1 LKTYATDAFKHSIL
15 TNPDILNVVTEYE
28 GPNIAEFILTTE
40 NALNCNGGFKPLHRI
55 IFNDRNTQ
63 WVYCNIEFLDKY
75 LLKFPAQKLDVCFDS
90 DGYNLLHRA
99 IMGGNILAT
108 RYLVNKGMNTSKT
121 SLSGLS
127 PLSISVTKAPYLENS
142 VLPSYYMNGST
153 IQILQFVFENTTT
166 NVVTDSYGV
175 IDYDTTSAFILQTV
189 YQSKSINYTALA
201 GDLCKLG
208 EKKLS
213 LIHLAAAK
221 GLVTFLKQSRSLFG
235 SNILNCH
242 DYNNITPL
250 YLAQIYNQTIA
261 IQWMKGIQVHRAQ
274 PKPEVEGLLIYNF
287 LSNYRTFR
295 IFDWTC
301 RLQYSYRHVG
311 LILQQVNKCLSMMT
325 KRDYPLLYQNPFHT
339 TILRILFT
347 FLQSLSHLKLGIASL
362 QFCDRKTIAICSSAI
377 AQENLVRAKV
387 KALHKGVYM
396 CLRKEIKFGS
406 FDRIYLYQ
414 MVLRYVLKQSEL
426 KYVKE
431 LSFHSVVSFHFRY
444 LEHLNMRKDI
454 HTYWLS
460 QLTEH
465 LQMEYN
471 FTFQSYL
478 KRENKM
484 MLWLNALGQVSGMQQ
499 LFKEKNERFNLEVEK
514 YSSKKQRRC
523 QSCDF
528 ETTLEGYKSICN
540 VTDVLV
546 MEDVCQEYMKDNDI
560 EISDTMFTRN
570 IYEFI
575 DDLKLRANKDPL
587 SKKKVKLFQRISS
600 MVLYFMQFIPEDRK
614 STVCMRLIILQAEK
628 VVNMN
633 L

>member
-1 LKTYATDAFKHSIL
+1 
-15 TNPDILNVVTEYE
+15 
-28 GPNIAEFILTTE
+28 
-40 NALNCNGGFKPLHRI
+40 
-55 IFNDRNTQ
+55 
-63 WVYCNIEFLDKY
+63 
-75 LLKFPAQKLDVCFDS
+75 
-90 DGYNLLHRA
+90 
-99 IMGGNILAT
+99 
-108 RYLVNKGMNTSKT
+108 
-121 SLSGLS
+121 
-127 PLSISVTKAPYLENS
+127 
-142 VLPSYYMNGST
+142 MNGST

-213 LIHLAAAK
+213 PIHLAAAK

-250 YLAQIYNQTIA
+250 YLAQIYNQTIV

-287 LSNYRTFR
+287 LSNYNTFR
-295 IFDWTC
+295 VFDWTC

-311 LILQQVNKCLSMMT
+311 LILQQVNKCLSMMS

-347 FLQSLSHLKLGIASL
+347 FLQSLSDLKLGITSL
-362 QFCDRKTIAICSSAI
+362 KFCDRKTIAICSSAI
-377 AQENLVRAKV
+377 AHENLVRTKV
-387 KALHKGVYM
+387 KALHKVVYI

-431 LSFHSVVSFHFRY
+431 LSFHSVFSFHFRY

-454 HTYWLS
+454 HTNWLS

-465 LQMEYN
+465 LQMEYT

-478 KRENKM
+478 NRENQM
-484 MLWLNALGQVSGMQQ
+484 MLWLISLSRVSGMQQ
-499 LFKEKNERFNLEVEK
+499 LLKEKNERFNLEVEE
-514 YSSKKQRRC
+514 YSSKEQRRC

-528 ETTLEGYKSICN
+528 ETTLEIYKSICS
-540 VTDVLV
+540 VTDVLE
-546 MEDVCQEYMKDNDI
+546 MEDLCQEYMKDNDI
-560 EISDTMFTRN
+560 EISDTMFTIN

-587 SKKKVKLFQRISS
+587 SKKKVKLVQRIYS

-628 VVNMN
+628 VVNMS